1 MHVHCLSHMAMTA
14 SAADTRL
21 PGAAGKTLWTT
32 ITSHIQPH
40 LCAIGALADLLLFNI
55 LHMKLP
61 VLQLISSG
69 DTRWRQLHVLW
80 QDLAA
85 SLKQLE
91 YHELAGQLMRTMQRM
106 PEPLCKGKVMHL
118 LRWVPV
124 VPIQCATSPRAAG
137 LQHDRSSACTR
148 VAETRALLRGID
160 QRTAAAAG
168 TRRLCCWLWAAQVC
182 L

>member
-1 MHVHCLSHMAMTA
+1 
-14 SAADTRL
+14 
-21 PGAAGKTLWTT
+21 
-32 ITSHIQPH
+32 
-40 LCAIGALADLLLFNI
+40 
-55 LHMKLP
+55 MKLP

-69 DTRWRQLHVLW
+69 DTRWRQVHLLW

-91 YHELAGQLMRTMQRM
+91 YHELAGQLTRTMQRM

-124 VPIQCATSPRAAG
+124 VRHMLGHRCLSDLCQGAQDSLPAAQRRQRMHAVPDPARFVG
-137 LQHDRSSACTR
+137 W
-148 VAETRALLRGID
+148 ALISLPCLP
-160 QRTAAAAG
+160 AAG
-168 TRRLCCWLWAAQVC
+168 TRLLFCSLWAARVC